1 MNPRI
6 STCHPTDTTTFQD
19 YPVAAEWIWALI
31 QSQKMPLTRARREL
45 VRSAKCLTRHMPN
58 LDRLIEESITHD
70 LDVKIKANDE
80 AIEASPQGAV

>member
-1 MNPRI
+1 MR
-6 STCHPTDTTTFQD
+6 
-19 YPVAAEWIWALI
+19 
-31 QSQKMPLTRARREL
+31 LTRARREL

-70 LDVKIKANDE
+70 LDVKIKAKEE